1 MSTKPYFPPQ
11 ILLPL
16 LMKYEQNSNTPIVST
31 TLALLDSPKYAQTKI
46 TLLDP
51 ALPSAGQENIHPP
64 PYAASTDSSRI
75 IRPDY
80 ASPAYSALA
89 AEAQEIW
96 RRDYTANGIYHETGL
111 AVVADGINEDGA
123 AYVRKSKENVSTS
136 SETTRGAR
144 IEGLDSR
151 EEITR
156 ILKGAG
162 GGSGES
168 GYVNWGS
175 GWADAASAMRVVM
188 DKLLAYGKRVDMV
201 RGKAERLV
209 FEENTGEKRKV
220 VGVGLE
226 GGREVSAKVTIL
238 AAGAWSGSLVDLK
251 GIAEA
256 RGQVVA
262 YVRLSTPERR
272 RLANMPILLNL
283 GTGMFVI
290 PPPLSLP
297 ASDEQGGILK
307 VARHGFG
314 YRNPVCAPALG
325 GVQVS
330 LPSPNSSVLPT
341 EGRQACRTFLSQVL
355 PWLSTRPFCEER
367 ICWYTDT
374 PTGDFLIDWHPG
386 FAGLFLA
393 TGGSGHGFKFLPVLG
408 ECVIA
413 ILEGDEARTGQ
424 MGELGKLW
432 GWRERLGVEKV
443 ETQDGSRSGKRG
455 MVLAEEMARGASRL

>member
-1 MSTKPYFPPQ
+1 M
-11 ILLPL
+11 
-16 LMKYEQNSNTPIVST
+16 
-31 TLALLDSPKYAQTKI
+31 
-46 TLLDP
+46 
-51 ALPSAGQENIHPP
+51 
-64 PYAASTDSSRI
+64 
-75 IRPDY
+75 
-80 ASPAYSALA
+80 
-89 AEAQEIW
+89 
-96 RRDYTANGIYHETGL
+96 
-111 AVVADGINEDGA
+111 
-123 AYVRKSKENVSTS
+123 RKSRENVSTS

-151 EEITR
+151 EDIAS

-175 GWADAASAMRVVM
+175 GWADAASAMRVAM
-188 DKLLAYGKRVDMV
+188 DKVLAYGKRVDMV
-201 RGKAERLV
+201 RGRAERLV
-209 FEENTGEKRKV
+209 FEENTRRKRKV

-226 GGREVSAKVTIL
+226 GGREMRAEVTIL
-238 AAGAWSGSLVDLK
+238 AAGAWSGSLVDLR

-256 RGQVVA
+256 QGQVVA
-262 YVRLSTPERR
+262 YVRLSNSECR

-290 PPPLSLP
+290 PPPFSLS

-307 VARHGFG
+307 IARHGFG
-314 YRNPVCAPALG
+314 YRNPVSAPALG

-330 LPSPNSSVLPT
+330 LPSSNSSVLPT
-341 EGRQACRTFLSQVL
+341 EGRQACRTFLSEVL

-374 PTGDFLIDWHPG
+374 PTGDFLIDWHPD

-408 ECVIA
+408 ECVVA

-424 MGELGKLW
+424 MGELRKLW
-432 GWRERLGVEKV
+432 GWRERLGVGKV
-443 ETQDGSRSGKRG
+443 ETQDGSRGGRRG